1 MDIRHLQY
9 INEIVKQRS
18 FTKAAESLHIAQP
31 TISKSIRN
39 LENELRFELFNR
51 DSKTVKLTDAGEV
64 VYRYA
69 QPILQLFDSLTA
81 EVNDLSFL
89 QKGTISIG
97 LPPMAGS
104 RFFPSVLKQFQE
116 RYPGISVQMV
126 EYGAVRIEE
135 SVGSGNLDVG
145 VVLTPVDTELFESIP
160 LVREKLNVILPASH
174 PFSGRKSIA
183 LSELSSE
190 RFILFSNEFTLHDRI
205 IGHCRDAGFAP
216 NIVYESSQWDFITEM
231 VASDLG
237 IAMLPETICRALDS
251 EQISS
256 VPLTD
261 PVIPW
266 ELVMVW
272 KREGYLSLAAKAW
285 IAFVEEMFA

>member
-39 LENELRFELFNR
+39 LENELHFELFNR

-104 RFFPSVLKQFQE
+104 RFFPSVLKRFQA

-126 EYGAVRIEE
+126 EYGAVRIED
-135 SVGSGNLDVG
+135 SVSSGALDVG
-145 VVLTPVDTELFESIP
+145 VVLTPVDKEQFESIP
-160 LVREKLNVILPASH
+160 LVREKLNVIMPTSH
-174 PFSGRKSIA
+174 PFSGRQSIA
-183 LSELSSE
+183 LSELSTE
-190 RFILFSNEFTLHDRI
+190 RFILFSNEFTLHDRVI
-205 IGHCRDAGFAP
+205 DHCRDAGFTP
-216 NIVYESSQWDFITEM
+216 HIVYESSQWDFITEM

-237 IAMLPETICRALDS
+237 IAMLPETICRTLDAT
-251 EQISS
+251 QISS
-256 VPLTD
+256 VPLTE

-272 KREGYLSLAAKAW
+272 KREGYLSRAAKAW